1 MVGGCLI
8 LTRVTRKHIFSLSTI
23 YFNCTGDASE
33 RTPLA
38 EFNDVLFIALYRK
51 EIAND
56 LVNFLTTQ
64 KWDRLSI
71 SGYEPSGVLHE
82 ICNSLP
88 ASALQHEPKTAAYVD
103 LVLLKDITFEKSLS
117 ANTRSQIK
125 RSFRHYHELTGSLK
139 VQRAESTQEALEY
152 LDQLATFHNKRRA
165 SKGESGAFESRSIVN
180 FHVTLIPRLFVQEH
194 VDLLKI
200 TSGVTVIGYLYNF
213 VRNGKVY
220 FFQSGFQYENDP
232 KMKPGLLTHALAI
245 QFYVENGMSEYDFL
259 AGDAQYKRSL
269 AKQTRAL
276 SWSVLY
282 RDNFRVRSM
291 LAVKRLLD
299 WILNRNSNT

>member
-1 MVGGCLI
+1 M
-8 LTRVTRKHIFSLSTI
+8 TRVTRKYVFSLTTT

-38 EFNDVLFIALYRK
+38 EFNDVLFIEPYSK
-51 EIAND
+51 EITND
-56 LVNFLTTQ
+56 LAKFLTTQ
-64 KWDRLSI
+64 EWDRLSI
-71 SGYEPSGVLHE
+71 SGYEPGGVLHAL
-82 ICNSLP
+82 CNSLP
-88 ASALQHEPKTAAYVD
+88 SSGLQHESQTAAYVD
-103 LVLLKDITFEKSLS
+103 LDLLKDITFEKSLS

-125 RSFRHYHELTGSLK
+125 RSFRHYHELTGSIT
-139 VQRAESTQEALEY
+139 VQRAANTQEALAY
-152 LDQLATFHNKRRA
+152 LDQLAIFHNKRRA
-165 SKGESGAFESRSIVN
+165 TKDELGAFESRSIVN
-180 FHVTLIPRLFVQEH
+180 FHVTLIPKLFVKKH

-200 TSGVTVIGYLYNF
+200 TSGVTTIGYLYNF

-220 FFQSGFQYENDP
+220 FFQSGFNYENDP

-291 LAVKRLLD
+291 LVVKRLSD
-299 WILNRNSNT
+299 WVLNRNSNT